1 MIHPKIIHRIL
12 GILLLIEAGILL
24 ICSLFPIL
32 LGENDLFGFI
42 MGSLTTAASGLIFL
56 LIGHKAN
63 RKESGMTR
71 RDGYI
76 VVASSWLLFSVFGS
90 LPYLISGYISDFTD
104 AFFETIS
111 GFTTTGATIIKDVEI
126 LPHGLLFWRSLTQW
140 IGGLGIVFFTV
151 VVLPIFGVGETQ
163 LFAAETI
170 GGPKRGKLHPRIGI
184 SGRWILTVYL
194 IITVFCTIALN
205 LCGMGLFDSV
215 NHALCTAATGGF
227 STKNASIAYFNSHS
241 IEYVITF
248 FMFVSG
254 INYGLL
260 FFVALKGKIQK
271 LKEDTEFNW
280 YVFIILLFTSI
291 VSISLFI
298 STPYDAADSF
308 RNALFHVT
316 AIITTT
322 GFTTTDYTLWPPFIW
337 MIIGLCMYLGA
348 CAGSTSGGMKTI
360 RLAILIK
367 SMRNEFH
374 RILHPNAIIP
384 VRISGKVIPQSTRQS
399 VLTFS
404 LFFLALVFFGW
415 FFYLAIGIDITDAY
429 GTSLSCLSNIGL
441 TIGNHGCNIP
451 WDNMPVL
458 GKWFSVFLMIVG
470 RLEVFAVLLLFTP
483 SFWKHR

>member
-1 MIHPKIIHRIL
+1 MIHPRIIYRIL

-24 ICSLFPIL
+24 ACSLFPL
-32 LGENDLFGFI
+32 FLCEDDLFGFI
-42 MGSLTTAASGLIFL
+42 MGSLVTTASGLVFL
-56 LIGHKAN
+56 LAGRKNGHN
-63 RKESGMTR
+63 GFGMTR

-76 VVASSWLLFSVFGS
+76 VVASSWLLFSIFGS
-90 LPYLISGYISDFTD
+90 LPYLISGYITGFTD

-163 LFAAETI
+163 LFAAEAI
-170 GGPKRGKLHPRIGI
+170 GPRRGKLHPRIGI

-194 IITVFCTIALN
+194 IITILCTIALKC
-205 LCGMGLFDSV
+205 CGMGLFDSV
-215 NHALCTAATGGF
+215 NHALCTTATGGF
-227 STKNASIAYFNSHS
+227 STKNASIAYFNSHK
-241 IEYVITF
+241 IEYVITI
-248 FMFVSG
+248 FMFISG

-260 FFVALKGKIQK
+260 FFVAFKGKVHKI
-271 LKEDTEFNW
+271 LEDTEFKW
-280 YVFIILLFTSI
+280 YLFVVLLFTAI
-291 VSISLFI
+291 VGISLYI
-298 STPYDAADSF
+298 STPYDAADSL

-337 MIIGLCMYLGA
+337 MIIGLCMYMGA
-348 CAGSTSGGMKTI
+348 CAGSTSGGMKAI
-360 RLAILIK
+360 RLAILLK
-367 SMRNEFH
+367 TMRNEFH
-374 RILHPNAIIP
+374 RILHPNAVIP
-384 VRISGKVIPQSTRQS
+384 IRINGKVIPQSTRQS

-404 LFFLALVFFGW
+404 IFFLALVFFGW

-451 WDNMPVL
+451 WDDMPTL
-458 GKWFSVFLMIVG
+458 GKWFSTFLMVVG
-470 RLEVFAVLLLFTP
+470 RLEVFAVLLLLTP

>member
-1 MIHPKIIHRIL
+1 MIHPRIIYRIL
-12 GILLLIEAGILL
+12 GILLLIEAGMLL
-24 ICSLFPIL
+24 VCSFFPIF

-42 MGSLTTAASGLIFL
+42 MGGLATAASGLVFL
-56 LIGHKAN
+56 LFGHKTGH
-63 RKESGMTR
+63 KDPSMTR

-76 VVASSWLLFSVFGS
+76 VVAASWLLFSVFGS
-90 LPYLISGYISDFTD
+90 LPYMISGYITGFTD

-151 VVLPIFGVGETQ
+151 VVLPVFGVGETQ
-163 LFAAETI
+163 LFAAEAI
-170 GGPKRGKLHPRIGI
+170 GPRRRKLHPRIGI

-194 IITVFCTIALN
+194 IITVLCTIALRI
-205 LCGMGLFDSV
+205 CGMGLFDSV

-227 STKNASIAYFNSHS
+227 STRNASIAYFDSRS
-241 IEYVITF
+241 IEYVITI
-248 FMFVSG
+248 FMFISG
-254 INYGLL
+254 VNYGLL
-260 FFVALKGKIQK
+260 FFVALKGKVHK
-271 LKEDTEFNW
+271 LLEDTEFKW
-280 YVFIILLFTSI
+280 YLFTILLFTVI
-291 VSISLFI
+291 VGVSLFI

-348 CAGSTSGGMKTI
+348 CAGSTSGGMKAI

-367 SMRNEFH
+367 TMRNEFH
-374 RILHPNAIIP
+374 RILHPNAVIP
-384 VRISGKVIPQSTRQS
+384 VRINGKVIPQSTRHS

-415 FFYLAIGIDITDAY
+415 FFYLAIGVEITDAY

-451 WDNMPVL
+451 WDDMPVL
-458 GKWFSVFLMIVG
+458 GKWFSTFLMIVG
-470 RLEVFAVLLLFTP
+470 RLEVFAVLLLLTP